1 MTASAFEQDWYLFF
15 QPFSTLYINQAYS
28 EWNIIIHTGL
38 HMIAQLSNSHD
49 GVILLPTMVR
59 ILLVFPF
66 LFNFGHP
73 SEV

>member
-38 HMIAQLSNSHD
+38 HMIAQLSNLHD
-49 GVILLPTMVR
+49 GVILLPTTVR
-59 ILLVFPF
+59 ILFVFSF

>member
-1 MTASAFEQDWYLFF
+1 MTASAFEQDWYLFC

-49 GVILLPTMVR
+49 GVILLPTTVR